1 MIVHAIEIRLP
12 SDVSVLEP
20 LQLMIE
26 AIGRSAEVEDDDLSI
41 LSVAVIELAKNAMEH
56 GNKNN
61 PEKTVTVSFSI
72 FPNRIRFTIDDEGSW
87 EPEKALG
94 FNPGEG
100 NELLLTR
107 GRGVLIARNLAKW
120 VEFGL
125 TPEGKTRVTLIWPLT

>member
-1 MIVHAIEIRLP
+1 MHAIEIRLP